1 MDSNGSQGDG
11 RKVTVLTAPSSQ
23 DISVNSDPN
32 NDNNND
38 NSNNINNNNSKN
50 LTDIRFEFEA
60 LRTFFME
67 ELYHL
72 RQQVKKLKMEEVNSG
87 KERYHDF
94 LPNHLQS
101 EINYLRDGNEHKN

>member
-1 MDSNGSQGDG
+1 
-11 RKVTVLTAPSSQ
+11 
-23 DISVNSDPN
+23 
-32 NDNNND
+32 
-38 NSNNINNNNSKN
+38 
-50 LTDIRFEFEA
+50 
-60 LRTFFME
+60 ME

-72 RQQVKKLKMEEVNSG
+72 RQQVKKLKMEEVNFG